1 MIEVT
6 IPQLGLTMEEAEFVA
21 WHVEVGELVSEGQRI
36 AEIATDK
43 IDHDLPSPVAGR
55 IVELLAEAG
64 QVLAV
69 GAPIARVEPV
79 GP

>member
-21 WHVEVGELVSEGQRI
+21 WHVEVGELVSEGQTI

-55 IVELLAEAG
+55 IVELRAKPGEIL
-64 QVLAV
+64 VV
-69 GAPIARVEPV
+69 GAVVAVLDPA
-79 GP
+79 